1 MAMHFWGTI
10 IFLFNFV
17 YISALTRYGHGG
29 GSCSTDWDCSLGGL
43 CTNAVCECDVW
54 FTGQN
59 CALLNLARAA
69 PANGLN
75 ISGWSTWGGH
85 AVHGDKDGEWHGFFS
100 LIAGKCGLNAYRT
113 NSGSVAATATSPIGP
128 YNLANPSHPDSSS
141 NWAVAPPSHC
151 TQIKR
156 HPSGE
161 YHLWHILPGNGNGR
175 IRNCSSKEQA
185 EMVRTDRSSTDFS
198 QNLWV
203 HTAPS
208 PNGPWSRV
216 GTRINVTGLLNGTTA
231 QQTWCSA
238 PYYYPNGTALLI
250 W

>member
-1 MAMHFWGTI
+1 MAWFLLTNRREMWPECVSHQLGERCRHSNVTYWTLQSRQPLAPGLQFKLGSGATI
-10 IFLFNFV
+10 
-17 YISALTRYGHGG
+17 AL
-29 GSCSTDWDCSLGGL
+29 
-43 CTNAVCECDVW
+43 
-54 FTGQN
+54 
-59 CALLNLARAA
+59 
-69 PANGLN
+69 
-75 ISGWSTWGGH
+75 
-85 AVHGDKDGEWHGFFS
+85 
-100 LIAGKCGLNAYRT
+100 
-113 NSGSVAATATSPIGP
+113 
-128 YNLANPSHPDSSS
+128 HPDQT
-141 NWAVAPPSHC
+141 PPVS
-151 TQIKR
+151 
-156 HPSGE
+156 E

-185 EMVRTDRSSTDFS
+185 EMVRADRSSTDFS

-250 W
+250 WLGLGLG